1 MAERTTAR
9 QAPAGTP
16 RLPVTVLSGF
26 LGAGKTTLLNH
37 VLANRDGLRVAV
49 IVNDM
54 SEVNI
59 DAALVR
65 EGGAALSRTEE
76 RLVEMTNGCIC
87 CTLRDDLLEEVDRL
101 AREGRFDYLLI
112 ESSGISEPMPVAAT
126 FAFPRD
132 DGATLG
138 DVARLDTMVTVVDAA
153 DFGRELDSGD
163 ELAERGLDQYED
175 DERTVSDLLMDQVEF
190 ADVIVVNKT
199 DLVDEAEAERLRAV
213 LTRLNPVARVVT
225 ARHGRVAPAD
235 ILGTGSFDLER
246 AQQAPGWVRELN
258 GDHVPET
265 EEYGISSTV
274 YRADRPFHPGRLW
287 EFVTRGLDSGAYGTI
302 LRSKGF
308 FRLGSRPRVTGL
320 WSQAGAVA
328 RFEPS
333 GTHPELSGPAALD
346 TLARAGGAVRDEG
359 GEGYAPDEG
368 GEERAREQ
376 GQELVFIGTGLAAAA
391 LRAALDACL
400 LAGGEAPGEDPFP
413 AWDIHGADDGRAH
426 EHPARPR
433 PADLPAPARP
443 AGPAERTHPAGS

>member
-1 MAERTTAR
+1 MRE
-9 QAPAGTP
+9 

-37 VLANRDGLRVAV
+37 VLGNREGLRVAV

-65 EGGAALSRTEE
+65 GGEAALSRTEE

-101 AREGRFDYLLI
+101 AREDRFDHLLI

-138 DVARLDTMVTVVDAA
+138 DLARLDTMVTVVDAA
-153 DFGRELDSGD
+153 NFLPELEGGD
-163 ELAERGLDQYED
+163 GLAERGLDQYED
-175 DERTVSDLLMDQVEF
+175 DERTVSDLLMDQIEF
-190 ADVIVVNKT
+190 ADVIVLNKL
-199 DLVDEAEAERLRAV
+199 DLVDEESAERLRAA
-213 LTRLNPVARVVT
+213 LTRLNPPARIVT
-225 ARHGRVAPAD
+225 ATRGRVALGD
-235 ILGTGSFDLER
+235 VLGTGLFDLER
-246 AQQAPGWVRELN
+246 AQQAPGWVMELN

-274 YRADRPFHPGRLW
+274 FRSGTPFHPGRLW
-287 EFVTRGLDSGAYGTI
+287 EFVTEGLDSGAYGRI

-308 FRLGSRPRVTGL
+308 FWLASRPRVTGL
-320 WSQAGAVA
+320 WSQAGSVA

-333 GTHPELSGPAALD
+333 G
-346 TLARAGGAVRDEG
+346 ARDADSA
-359 GEGYAPDEG
+359 
-368 GEERAREQ
+368 Q
-376 GQELVFIGTGLAAAA
+376 GQELVFIGTGLRAEE
-391 LRAALDACL
+391 LRTA
-400 LAGGEAPGEDPFP
+400 LAGCLMQDGESLPTADPFP
-413 AWDIHGADDGRAH
+413 AWDTYGIEDACEH
-426 EHPARPR
+426 EHSALVPQN
-433 PADLPAPARP
+433 
-443 AGPAERTHPAGS
+443 

>member
-1 MAERTTAR
+1 MTTAT
-9 QAPAGTP
+9 ATGSDA

-37 VLANRDGLRVAV
+37 VLSNRDGLRVAV

-54 SEVNI
+54 SEINI

-65 EGGAALSRTEE
+65 GGEAALSRTEE

-138 DVARLDTMVTVVDAA
+138 DLARLDTMVTVVDAA
-153 DFGRELDSGD
+153 NFLP
-163 ELAERGLDQYED
+163 ELAGGDGLVERGLDQYED
-175 DERTVSDLLMDQVEF
+175 DERTVSDLLMDQIEF
-190 ADVIVVNKT
+190 ADVIVVNKL
-199 DLVDEAEAERLRAV
+199 DLVGEADAARLTAA
-213 LTRLNPVARVVT
+213 LTRLNPAARIVT
-225 ARHGRVAPAD
+225 AVRGRVDPGD
-235 ILGTGSFDLER
+235 VLGTGLFDLER
-246 AQQAPGWVRELN
+246 AQQAPGWVMELN

-274 YRADRPFHPGRLW
+274 FRAPGRAFHPERLW
-287 EFVTRGLDSGAYGTI
+287 RFVTEGLDSGEFGQV

-308 FRLGSRPRVTGL
+308 FRLAGRDRVTGL
-320 WSQAGAVA
+320 WSQAGSVA

-333 GTHPELSGPAALD
+333 GTREDGGPD
-346 TLARAGGAVRDEG
+346 GG
-359 GEGYAPDEG
+359 
-368 GEERAREQ
+368 
-376 GQELVFIGTGLAAAA
+376 GQELVFIGTGLRADA
-391 LRAALDACL
+391 LHRALDACL
-400 LAGGEAPGEDPFP
+400 VTDGETGPWTDPFP
-413 AWDIHGADDGRAH
+413 AWDVHGVDEACDH
-426 EHPARPR
+426 EH
-433 PADLPAPARP
+433 APVGA
-443 AGPAERTHPAGS
+443 AL

>member
-1 MAERTTAR
+1 MKHD
-9 QAPAGTP
+9 

-37 VLANRDGLRVAV
+37 VLSNREGLRVAV

-54 SEVNI
+54 SEINI

-65 EGGAALSRTEE
+65 GGEAALSRTEE

-87 CTLRDDLLEEVDRL
+87 CTLRDDLLEEVGRL

-138 DVARLDTMVTVVDAA
+138 DLARLDTMVTVVDAA
-153 DFGRELDSGD
+153 NFLPELSGGD
-163 ELAERGLDQYED
+163 GLAERGLDQYED
-175 DERTVSDLLMDQVEF
+175 DERTVSDLLVDQIEF
-190 ADVIVVNKT
+190 ADVIVLNKL
-199 DLVDEAEAERLRAV
+199 DLVDAEAADVLKVA
-213 LTRLNPVARVVT
+213 LTRLNPLARIV
-225 ARHGRVAPAD
+225 PATRGTVHPHD
-235 ILGTGSFDLER
+235 VLGTGLFDLER
-246 AQQAPGWVRELN
+246 AEQAPGWVMELN

-274 YRADRPFHPGRLW
+274 FRSDRAFHPGRLW
-287 EFVTRGLDSGAYGTI
+287 TFVTEGLDSGAYGQV

-308 FRLGSRPRVTGL
+308 FWLASRPHVTGL

-333 GTHPELSGPAALD
+333 GARDAD
-346 TLARAGGAVRDEG
+346 TA
-359 GEGYAPDEG
+359 
-368 GEERAREQ
+368 Q
-376 GQELVFIGTGLAAAA
+376 GQELVFIGTGLRATELEAA
-391 LRAALDACL
+391 LASCLMSDGEDRPLIDAFPSWDTYGIDDAC
-400 LAGGEAPGEDPFP
+400 E
-413 AWDIHGADDGRAH
+413 H
-426 EHPARPR
+426 EHPE
-433 PADLPAPARP
+433 LVT
-443 AGPAERTHPAGS
+443 RT

>member
-1 MAERTTAR
+1 MTGTTD
-9 QAPAGTP
+9 G

-37 VLANRDGLRVAV
+37 VLGNREGLRVAV

-65 EGGAALSRTEE
+65 GGEAALSRTEE

-138 DVARLDTMVTVVDAA
+138 DLARLDTMVTVVDSAN
-153 DFGRELDSGD
+153 FLPELTGGD
-163 ELAERGLDQYED
+163 GLAERGLDQYED
-175 DERTVSDLLMDQVEF
+175 DERTVSDLLMDQIEF
-190 ADVIVVNKT
+190 ADVIVLNKL
-199 DLVDEAEAERLRAV
+199 DLVDERSADRLRAT
-213 LTRLNPVARVVT
+213 LSRLNPAARIVPAT
-225 ARHGRVAPAD
+225 RGRVELHEV
-235 ILGTGSFDLER
+235 LGTGLFDLEH
-246 AQQAPGWVRELN
+246 AQEAPGWVMELN

-274 YRADRPFHPGRLW
+274 FRAEPPFHPGRLW
-287 EFVTRGLDSGAYGTI
+287 DFVTQGLDSGTYGQI

-308 FRLGSRPRVTGL
+308 FWLASRPHVTGL

-333 GTHPELSGPAALD
+333 GARDAD
-346 TLARAGGAVRDEG
+346 T
-359 GEGYAPDEG
+359 P
-368 GEERAREQ
+368 Q
-376 GQELVFIGTGLAAAA
+376 GQELVFIGTGLRTEA
-391 LRAALDACL
+391 LQSALTNCL
-400 LAGGEAPGEDPFP
+400 VAEGETPPLGDPFP
-413 AWDIHGADDGRAH
+413 AWDTYGIDDTCEH
-426 EHPARPR
+426 EHPESALRV
-433 PADLPAPARP
+433 
-443 AGPAERTHPAGS
+443 